1 MAETVRLKLPLM
13 SASQAQKHV
22 THNEAITMLDLLVGV
37 IPVLDRSLAAA
48 PAASDGAVYILGGA
62 GTGGWA
68 GYSAGDLAL
77 MIDGSWRRVLPSVGM
92 VATIA
97 AEGGMQIVWTGSSWI
112 TLGTTLGR
120 NAKSAT
126 TSRASDATL
135 ASDPD
140 LQFTM
145 AAGKTYAI
153 KLKVFFTAPATPGLK
168 FALVGPASPT
178 RVQVERR
185 VRAPGGT
192 IETIAGDDVY
202 TASTAIAGNAT
213 THGYLSMDIVV
224 ENGANG
230 GTFAFQW
237 AQNAANANAC
247 AVRAGSTLE
256 WAVL

>member
-37 IPVLDRSLAAA
+37 IPVLDRSLTAA

-97 AEGGMQIVWTGSSWI
+97 AEGGLQVYWTGSLWA
-112 TLGTTLGR
+112 TLGTSSGR
-120 NAKSAT
+120 KVKAAA
-126 TSRASDATL
+126 TSRTNDATL

-140 LQFTM
+140 LQFAM
-145 AAGKTYAI
+145 AAGETYAI
-153 KLKVFFTAPATPGLK
+153 RLKVFFTAPATPGLK

-178 RVQVERR
+178 RVQAERR

-192 IETIAGDDVY
+192 TETIAGDDVY

-213 THGYLSMDIVV
+213 AHGFLTMDIVV
-224 ENGANG
+224 ENGANA